1 MHVTISKSSISKAL
15 NSDINTCNNV
25 LREIIYDDEFA
36 KEVGIENRQDEFYGI
51 LKLDENE

>member
-1 MHVTISKSSISKAL
+1 MHVTTSKELLSDVF

-25 LREIIYDDEFA
+25 LDEIIYNDEFA